1 MSPKGATGALCHNGS
16 RARFASRKAT
26 RRGQSGQ
33 SRSGTR
39 LRGWRLDRAASLLEV
54 VLAPRRRHR
63 GCALEELR
71 SVVAR
76 LAVAAVTRGGAFGR
90 VAAGTGLQLDEVGE
104 DVGLAAQLVGD
115 HRRLAR
121 DSGTHGD
128 PHAAALK
135 ALAQGPKVAIA

>member
-16 RARFASRKAT
+16 RARFAARKAT

-39 LRGWRLDRAASLLEV
+39 VRGWRLDRAASLLEV
-54 VLAPRRRHR
+54 VIAPRRHR
-63 GCALEELR
+63 GRALEELR
-71 SVVAR
+71 GVMAS
-76 LAVAAVTRGGAFGR
+76 LATLAAVTRGGAFGR
-90 VAAGTGLQLDEVGE
+90 VAAELGLQLDEVGE

-121 DSGTHGD
+121 DGGDHG
-128 PHAAALK
+128 
-135 ALAQGPKVAIA
+135 

>member
-1 MSPKGATGALCHNGS
+1 MSPKGATGALCHSGS

-39 LRGWRLDRAASLLEV
+39 VGAWWLDRAASLLEV
-54 VLAPRRRHR
+54 VIAPRRHR
-63 GCALEELR
+63 GRALEELR

-76 LAVAAVTRGGAFGR
+76 LALAAIARGRALGR
-90 VAAGTGLQLDEVGE
+90 VAAKLGLQLDEIGE

-115 HRRLAR
+115 HRRLAGDR
-121 DSGTHGD
+121 GHDSD
-128 PHAAALK
+128 ADAAALHGFDQR
-135 ALAQGPKVAIA
+135 AEI